1 MKPREWELFW
11 SGLSLHWSVRESPIG
26 QYSDD
31 QYIKVVDR
39 AAYDALA
46 EENRKLRSALQEIAE
61 KWDECQDSDRHG
73 AMDYYDG
80 YRSCE
85 TARNALAADADGE
98 GEG

>member
-31 QYIKVVDR
+31 QYIKVVDY

-46 EENRKLRSALQEIAE
+46 EENRKLRAALELIAGPSNF
-61 KWDECQDSDRHG
+61 KRDIAQ
-73 AMDYYDG
+73 A
-80 YRSCE
+80 
-85 TARNALAADADGE
+85 ALAAAEEDKSRT
-98 GEG
+98 